1 MHNSPEGSDQVTLVE
16 RGAVDQ
22 WLKAIGLEDWVSVFR
37 SHGITEADF
46 PGLTEADLRELGL
59 TIGERKRFLRAVA
72 ALHPQPP
79 PDTPPQP
86 ASPEPETTRAERRPM
101 TIVFVDLVNSS
112 GIAERLEP
120 EDLLELI
127 RQYREF
133 CGAAIMRYGGHT
145 ARVIGDGILAYFCYP
160 VAHENDPE
168 RSVRAALDIIHGIAT
183 ITTPAGDAL
192 AVRIGI
198 ATGRVIVSDL
208 FAGGEDRRSII
219 GSTPNLAAR
228 LQGLAPAD
236 GIIIAEE
243 THIRVASQFTFE
255 DLGVRT
261 LAGFTAPRHIWRVT
275 GEARPQTQ
283 MHPGGRRGDR
293 MTPFHGRQAELATLA
308 HLWRQVSQGSGNTVL
323 VTGEA
328 GIGKS
333 RLIEHFV
340 SSHLDDTTRVVR
352 LAASA
357 LDQDSPLYPVI
368 AFVRAVSALVPDD
381 SPAAQREKLESVLVG
396 DAAGRAAALPLLA
409 ELLGIASNDAA
420 THVLP
425 PAVLRERTLQVL
437 VDQILLPADDKPLCI
452 VFEDLHWLDPTSYEL
467 LDRIVERIA
476 GRPILLL
483 LTARDGTDPPPT
495 ARGSVTTLRLAPLD
509 ADHVA
514 AMVGSLF
521 IDRAV
526 PPELVEIIAERTDG
540 VPLFIEEVARSLLQ
554 TSDVLGFDEFEPLRT
569 IPTSLDE
576 TLMGRLDRSGTA
588 KQIAQIAAVLGR
600 SVRHDVLREMAAS
613 ESVDLD
619 LPLADL
625 LESGVLIRERASN
638 VETYSFSHALLRDA
652 AYESLLRA
660 DRQRLHLRVARVLQ
674 AIDAPTIAERPELL
688 ALHLSEGG
696 EVEEAAPFL
705 LEAARR
711 SLARSALTEATRLLR
726 RGLSALEKLPAT
738 PGLLDVRVAFSTLL
752 GPALIALKGP
762 ASSEAQELYA
772 DAFSLCEGL
781 PESPAYFPVYW
792 GWWRVIREFHTKQRR
807 ASALL
812 TRAVTRGDPEL
823 LLQAHH
829 CNWATWYDLG
839 DFSCCCKHI
848 EAGLRI
854 YEQGDFRHH
863 GRIYGNHDPKV
874 CALGARAQVHWMQ
887 GRPASGVAE
896 ERQSVEWAQTLD
908 HLGSRVHAMDT
919 RLLHRAERHE
929 PGLVL
934 RLADEFVNFTTQ
946 HGMSDHRAKGL
957 IFRGWAV
964 AMQDDPARGLDML
977 EEGLARQKEIG
988 TLEDFPIYVCLLAEA
1003 MARAG
1008 KSERAVEELQSA
1020 RAEFARLG
1028 LRFWMPEVLRSL
1040 ADVALKADPKAAAE
1054 AQMLLIEAATLAEA
1068 QGVPM
1073 LGLRIAVSAA
1083 QLDIK
1088 LGAIE
1093 RAANRLD
1100 KALARIA
1107 EDDSSPDLVVA
1118 KDLVG
1123 QLRRRLGRKSPT
1135 ICPSAQ

>member
-1 MHNSPEGSDQVTLVE
+1 MDL
-16 RGAVDQ
+16 
-22 WLKAIGLEDWVSVFR
+22 WLRAIGLENWVDVFH
-37 SHGITEADF
+37 SHGIIEEDL

-79 PDTPPQP
+79 PETLPQP
-86 ASPEPETTRAERRPM
+86 PSPEWETTRAERRPM
-101 TIVFVDLVNSS
+101 TVVFVDLVNSS
-112 GIAERLEP
+112 SIAERLEP
-120 EDLLELI
+120 EDLLEVI
-127 RQYREF
+127 RRYREF
-133 CGAAIMRYGGHT
+133 CGAAIMRYGGHV
-145 ARVIGDGILAYFCYP
+145 ARLIGDGILAYFCYP

-168 RSVRAALDIIHGIAT
+168 RSVRAALDIVRGIGTVA
-183 ITTPAGDAL
+183 TPAGDAL

-236 GIIIAEE
+236 GIVIAEE
-243 THIRVASQFTFE
+243 TRARVASQFTFE
-255 DLGVRT
+255 DLGVRA
-261 LAGFTAPRHIWRVT
+261 LPGFPAPRQIWCVI
-275 GEARPQTQ
+275 GEAPPQTQ
-283 MHPGGRRGDR
+283 IHTGRRGDR

-308 HLWRQVSQGSGNTVL
+308 DCWRHVRQGNDNAVL
-323 VTGEA
+323 VSGEA

-340 SSHLDDTTRVVR
+340 LSHMDDATRVVR
-352 LAASA
+352 VAASA

-368 AFVRAVSALVPDD
+368 AFVRAASGLVPDD
-381 SPAAQREKLESVLVG
+381 PLATQREKLESVLVG
-396 DAAGRAAALPLLA
+396 DAAGRATTLPLVA
-409 ELLGIASNDAA
+409 ELLGMASNDATTKA
-420 THVLP
+420 LP
-425 PAVLRERTLQVL
+425 PAVLRERILQML

-452 VFEDLHWLDPTSYEL
+452 VFEDLHWLDPTSSEL
-467 LDRIVERIA
+467 LQRLVETMA

-483 LTARDGTDPPPT
+483 LTARDGIDPPRT
-495 ARGSVTTLRLAPLD
+495 VRGPVTTLRLAPLD

-514 AMVGSLF
+514 AMLGSLF

-526 PPELVEIIAERTDG
+526 PPELVEVIAERTDG

-554 TSDVLGFDEFEPLRT
+554 SSEVLGLDELEPLRT
-569 IPTSLDE
+569 IPTSLDA
-576 TLMGRLDRSGTA
+576 TLVGRLDRSGA
-588 KQIAQIAAVLGR
+588 SKQIAQIAAVLGR
-600 SVRHDVLREMAAS
+600 SVRRDVLQELAAS

-619 LPLADL
+619 RPLADL
-625 LESGVLIRERASN
+625 LESGVLVRERASN
-638 VETYSFSHALLRDA
+638 NEVYSFSHALLRDA

-660 DRQRLHLRVARVLQ
+660 DRQRLHLCVARVLQ
-674 AIDAPTIAERPELL
+674 AIDAPTIADRPELL

-696 EVEEAAPFL
+696 EVEEAAPYL

-726 RGLSALEKLPAT
+726 RGLSALEKLPAV
-738 PGLLDVRVAFSTLL
+738 PRVLDLRVAFSALL

-839 DFSCCCKHI
+839 DFACCCKHI

-863 GRIYGNHDPKV
+863 GRLYGNHDPKV
-874 CALGARAQVHWMQ
+874 CALGARAQVHWMH

-919 RLLHRAERHE
+919 RLLHRAERRE
-929 PGLVL
+929 VGLVL
-934 RLADEFVNFTTQ
+934 RLADEFVTFTTQ

-964 AMQDDPARGLDML
+964 AMQDDPAGGLGML
-977 EEGLARQKEIG
+977 EEGLARQREIG

-1008 KSERAVEELQSA
+1008 KSERAVEELQRA
-1020 RAEFARLG
+1020 RMEFARLG

-1040 ADVALKADPKAAAE
+1040 ADVTLRADPNEVAA
-1054 AQMLLIEAATLAEA
+1054 AQMLLIEAAKLAEA
-1068 QGVPM
+1068 QRVPM

-1083 QLDIK
+1083 QLNIK
-1088 LGAIE
+1088 MGAIE
-1093 RAANRLD
+1093 HAASRLD
-1100 KALARIA
+1100 MARAHIA
-1107 EDDSSPDLVVA
+1107 EDDSSPDLVAA
-1118 KDLVG
+1118 KDLAG
-1123 QLRRRLGRKSPT
+1123 QLHRRQGRKSPA
-1135 ICPSAQ
+1135 ICPSPH